1 MFFDS
6 ASKIEEAFMSMMD
19 KGKEVFREEAKEL
32 LTELETSLLELEDDP
47 GNSDLIS
54 RVFRAM
60 HTIKGSGSMFG
71 YDAMAKFTHE
81 IETAFD
87 QVRSGKVV
95 MTKDLVSISLD
106 ARDLIKSMLE
116 SPDDG
121 AGPEHSAQA
130 STIHARLR
138 EIMPIAEQ
146 QIKNDSDTDARTATA
161 SGEAV
166 TYRIFIKPDRN
177 VFKTGNSPAAM
188 VEDLASMGECT
199 VVANTDDVP
208 LMKDMD
214 PELCYTAWNVTL
226 TTDRGM
232 KAIQDVFIFV
242 QNDAEIRIEL
252 LGTTEEAGQKKFGEI
267 LVERGAT
274 TPAAINDALL
284 KQKRLGDILQET
296 GGVNASDVEAAL
308 SEQQHLKEI
317 SAKKQCEDS
326 TMSVRVAA
334 DKLDRLVD
342 LVGELVTV
350 QARFSQAAG
359 ERRHRQTP
367 FRSISEEVERLT
379 AELRDNAMSIRMMPI
394 GSTFSKFKRLVRDL
408 TKELGKEIE
417 LTTDGAETELDK
429 TVIEKLN
436 DPLVHLI
443 RNSIDH
449 GVEMPAVRETNGKS
463 RGGVVHLSAKHS
475 GAQVLI
481 TVEDDGAGLD
491 PERIRAKAVEKGLI
505 SADATLSE
513 KEIFALILLP
523 GFSTAKTVTSV
534 SGRGVGM
541 DVVKRSIDSLRGTI
555 EIKSKKGIGSSI
567 TLHLPL
573 TLAIIEGL
581 MVKIS
586 NDYFIIPLSHV
597 EECVEL
603 TRKDVAN
610 SHGRDMANVRGKIVP
625 YIRLRERFSFITDR
639 PDREQIVITRSGDYR
654 VGLVVDGVIGNH
666 QTVIKPLGS
675 MYKHVEGLSGAT
687 ILGDG
692 SVALI
697 LDVAKL
703 VQMVE
708 QKETMVMFDA

>member
-1 MFFDS
+1 
-6 ASKIEEAFMSMMD
+6 MSMMD
-19 KGKEVFREEAKEL
+19 KGKELFQEEAKEL
-32 LTELETSLLELEDDP
+32 LAELETSLLELEDNPSD
-47 GNSDLIS
+47 NDLIS

-71 YDAMAKFTHE
+71 YDAIAKFTHE

-87 QVRSGKVV
+87 QVRSGKIV
-95 MTKDLVSISLD
+95 MTKDLSSVSLE

-116 SPDDG
+116 SPEEG
-121 AGPEHSAQA
+121 KGPDHLAQA
-130 STIHARLR
+130 AAILSRLR
-138 EIMPIAEQ
+138 VIIPAAGQ
-146 QIKNDSDTDARTATA
+146 QAKKEPEMAARAA
-161 SGEAV
+161 SESGEPV
-166 TYRIFIKPDRN
+166 TYRIRFKPPRE
-177 VFKTGNSPAAM
+177 VFKAGNNPAAL
-188 VEDLASMGECT
+188 VEELADLGECT

-214 PELCYTAWNVTL
+214 PELCYTVWNITL
-226 TTDRGM
+226 TTDRGRDAI
-232 KAIQDVFIFV
+232 KDIFIFIQDE
-242 QNDAEIRIEL
+242 AEIKIDV
-252 LGTTEEAGQKKFGEI
+252 LGTVEEASQKKFGEI
-267 LVERGAT
+267 LVEQGAT
-274 TPAAINDALL
+274 TPQAIEVALS
-284 KQKRLGDILQET
+284 KQKRLGDILQEA
-296 GGVNASDVEAAL
+296 GDIDARDVEAAL
-308 SEQQHLKEI
+308 AEQQHLKEI
-317 SAKKQCEDS
+317 GAKKQQVES
-326 TMSVRVAA
+326 AMSVRVAA

-359 ERRHRQTP
+359 EKLYRQTP
-367 FRSISEEVERLT
+367 FRAISEEVERLT

-408 TKELGKEIE
+408 TKDLGKEIE

-449 GVEMPAVRETNGKS
+449 GVEMPADRQAKGKP

-491 PERIRAKAVEKGLI
+491 AERIRAKAVEKGLI
-505 SADATLSE
+505 QPDAVLTE
-513 KEIFALILLP
+513 KEMFALILLP
-523 GFSTAKTVTSV
+523 GFSTARTVTSV

-541 DVVKRSIDSLRGTI
+541 DVVKRSIDDLRGTI
-555 EIKSKKGIGSSI
+555 EIRSEKGIGSAI
-567 TLHLPL
+567 TLRIPL
-573 TLAIIEGL
+573 TLAIIEGF

-586 NDYFIIPLSHV
+586 TDFFIIPLSHV

-603 TRKDVAN
+603 NRKDVSNA
-610 SHGRDMANVRGKIVP
+610 HGRDLANVRGQIVP
-625 YIRLRERFSFITDR
+625 YIRLRERFSFDTER
-639 PDREQIVITRSGDYR
+639 PDREQIVITRSGDTR
-654 VGLVVDGVIGNH
+654 IGLVVDSVIGNH
-666 QTVIKPLGS
+666 QTVIKPLGNF
-675 MYKHVEGLSGAT
+675 YKHVEGLSGAT

-697 LDVAKL
+697 LDVPRL
-703 VQMVE
+703 IQLVE
-708 QKETMVMFDA
+708 QAEMTSVI

>member
-1 MFFDS
+1 M
-6 ASKIEEAFMSMMD
+6 AMMD

-32 LTELETSLLELEDDP
+32 LAELETSLLELEDDP
-47 GNSDLIS
+47 NNNDLIS

-71 YDAMAKFTHE
+71 YDAVAKFTHE

-87 QVRSGKVV
+87 QVRSGKVA

-116 SPDDG
+116 SADDG
-121 AGPEHSAQA
+121 AGPEHSARA
-130 STIHARLR
+130 AAIHAQLR
-138 EIMPIAEQ
+138 AIMPAAGAQAKKDPEVAIQAA
-146 QIKNDSDTDARTATA
+146 SA

-166 TYRIFIKPDRN
+166 TYRIFFKPDKN
-177 VFKTGNSPAAM
+177 IFKVGNNPATL
-188 VEDLASMGECT
+188 VEDLAALGDCT
-199 VVANTDDVP
+199 IVANTDDVP
-208 LMKDMD
+208 LMKDLD
-214 PELCYTAWNVTL
+214 PELCYTSWDIIL
-226 TTDRGM
+226 TTDRGRD
-232 KAIQDVFIFV
+232 AIQDVFIFV
-242 QNDAEIRIEL
+242 QNDAELRVEL
-252 LGTTEEAGQKKFGEI
+252 LGTVEEAGHKKFGEI
-267 LVERGAT
+267 LVERGET
-274 TPAAINDALL
+274 TTAAIDEALS
-284 KQKRLGDILQET
+284 KQKRLGDVLQAA
-296 GGVNASDVEAAL
+296 GVVNASAVEAAL
-308 SEQQHLKEI
+308 AEQQHLKDVT
-317 SAKKQCEDS
+317 AKKQTEDS
-326 TMSVRVAA
+326 AMSVRVAA

-359 ERRHRQTP
+359 ERVHRQTP
-367 FRSISEEVERLT
+367 FRAIAEEVERLT
-379 AELRDNAMSIRMMPI
+379 SELRDNAMSIRMMPI

-449 GVEMPAVRETNGKS
+449 GVEMPSDREAAGKPKA
-463 RGGVVHLSAKHS
+463 GVIHLSAKHS

-491 PERIRAKAVEKGLI
+491 PERIRAKAIEKGLI
-505 SADATLSE
+505 QHDAVLTE

-555 EIKSKKGIGSSI
+555 EIKSEKGIGSAV

-603 TRKDVAN
+603 TRKDVSNA
-610 SHGRDMANVRGKIVP
+610 HGRDIANVRGQIVP
-625 YIRLRERFSFITDR
+625 YIRLRERFSFSTER

-675 MYKHVEGLSGAT
+675 FYKQVEGLSGAT

-697 LDVAKL
+697 LDVARL
-703 VQMVE
+703 VKMVE
-708 QKETMVMFDA
+708 EAETAISN

>member
-1 MFFDS
+1 
-6 ASKIEEAFMSMMD
+6 MSMMD

-32 LTELETSLLELEDDP
+32 LAELETSLLELEDDAA
-47 GNSDLIS
+47 NNDLIS

-71 YDAMAKFTHE
+71 YEAVARFTHE
-81 IETAFD
+81 IESAFD

-95 MTKDLVSISLD
+95 MTKELVSVTLD

-116 SPDDG
+116 SPDEG
-121 AGPEHSAQA
+121 TGPEHSARA
-130 STIHARLR
+130 AAIHAQLR
-138 EIMPIAEQ
+138 EIMPGAGQ
-146 QIKNDSDTDARTATA
+146 QAKKDPETAVSEASA

-166 TYRIFIKPDRN
+166 TYRVFFKPDRN
-177 VFKTGNSPAAM
+177 VFKAGNNPAAL
-188 VEDLASMGECT
+188 VDELAALGECT
-199 VVANTDDVP
+199 IIANTDGIP
-208 LMKDMD
+208 PMKDMD
-214 PELCYTAWNVTL
+214 PELCYTAWNITL
-226 TTDRGM
+226 TTDRGRD
-232 KAIQDVFIFV
+232 AIQDVFIFV
-242 QNDAEIRIEL
+242 QNDAEIKIDA
-252 LGTTEEAGQKKFGEI
+252 LGTAEEAGQKKFGEI

-274 TPAAINDALL
+274 TMAAIDAALN
-284 KQKRLGDILQET
+284 KQKRLGDLLTET
-296 GGVNASDVEAAL
+296 GVVNASAVEAAL
-308 SEQQHLKEI
+308 AEQQHLKEVV
-317 SAKKQCEDS
+317 AKKQTEDS
-326 TMSVRVAA
+326 AMSVRVAA

-359 ERRHRQTP
+359 MTIHRQTP
-367 FRSISEEVERLT
+367 FRAISEEVERLT
-379 AELRDNAMSIRMMPI
+379 SELRDNAMSIRMMPI

-408 TKELGKEIE
+408 TRELGKEIE
-417 LTTDGAETELDK
+417 MTTDGAETELDK

-436 DPLVHLI
+436 DPLIHLI

-449 GVEMPAVRETNGKS
+449 GVEMPADREAAGKPK
-463 RGGVVHLSAKHS
+463 GGVVHLSAKHS

-491 PERIRAKAVEKGLI
+491 PERIRAKAIEKGLI
-505 SADATLSE
+505 QPDAVLSE

-523 GFSTAKTVTSV
+523 GFSTAKLVTSV

-555 EIKSKKGIGSSI
+555 EIKSEKGIGSAI

-586 NDYFIIPLSHV
+586 NDHFIIPLSHV
-597 EECVEL
+597 EGCVEL
-603 TRKDVAN
+603 SRKDVQNA
-610 SHGRDMANVRGKIVP
+610 HGRDLANVRGQIVP
-625 YIRLRERFSFITDR
+625 YIRLRERFSFNSER
-639 PDREQIVITRSGDYR
+639 PDLEQIVITKSGDYR
-654 VGLVVDGVIGNH
+654 VGLVVDTVIGNH

-675 MYKHVEGLSGAT
+675 FYKHVEGLSGAT

-697 LDVAKL
+697 LDVARL

-708 QKETMVMFDA
+708 NTAISN

>member
-1 MFFDS
+1 
-6 ASKIEEAFMSMMD
+6 MSMMD
-19 KGKEVFREEAKEL
+19 KGKEIFQEEAKEL
-32 LTELETSLLELEDDP
+32 LVELEASLLELEDNPND
-47 GNSDLIS
+47 NDLIS

-71 YDAMAKFTHE
+71 YDAIAKFTHE

-95 MTKDLVSISLD
+95 MTKDLSSVSLE

-116 SPDDG
+116 SADGG
-121 AGPEHSAQA
+121 AGPEHSGQA
-130 STIHARLR
+130 AMILSRLR
-138 EIMPIAEQ
+138 KIMPAAGGQTKRDPEMA
-146 QIKNDSDTDARTATA
+146 ARSASE
-161 SGEAV
+161 SGEPV
-166 TYRIFIKPDRN
+166 TYRIYFKPHPN
-177 VFKTGNSPAAM
+177 VFKTGNNPEA
-188 VEDLASMGECT
+188 VIEDLAALGECT

-208 LMKDMD
+208 RMKEMD
-214 PELCYTAWNVTL
+214 PELCYTAWNITL
-226 TTDRGM
+226 TTDRGRNT
-232 KAIQDVFIFV
+232 IRDVFIFV
-242 QNDAEIRIEL
+242 QDEAVIKIDLIGMSED
-252 LGTTEEAGQKKFGEI
+252 AGQKKIGEI
-267 LVERGAT
+267 LVEQGAAT
-274 TPAAINDALL
+274 SEAIEAALA
-284 KQKRLGDILQET
+284 KQKKLGDVLQED
-296 GGVNASDVEAAL
+296 GVVNAGAVEAAL
-308 SEQQHLKEI
+308 AEQRHLK
-317 SAKKQCEDS
+317 SVNAKKQNEDS
-326 TMSVRVAA
+326 AMSVRVAA

-359 ERRHRQTP
+359 EKLYRQTP
-367 FRSISEEVERLT
+367 FRTISEEVERLT
-379 AELRDNAMSIRMMPI
+379 SELRDNAMSIRMMQI

-408 TKELGKEIE
+408 TKDLGKEIE
-417 LTTDGAETELDK
+417 MTTAGAETELDK

-436 DPLVHLI
+436 DPLIHLI

-449 GVEMPAVRETNGKS
+449 GVEMPADRETMGKP
-463 RGGVVHLSAKHS
+463 RGGVVHLSARHS

-491 PERIRAKAVEKGLI
+491 PERIRNKAIEKGLI
-505 SADATLSE
+505 QSDAVLTE

-523 GFSTAKTVTSV
+523 GFTTAKTITSV

-541 DVVKRSIDSLRGTI
+541 DVVKRSIDALRGTI
-555 EIKSKKGIGSSI
+555 EIKSEKGIGSAI

-581 MVKIS
+581 MVKIN
-586 NDYFIIPLSHV
+586 NDNFIIPLSNV

-603 TRKDVAN
+603 TRKDVSNA
-610 SHGRDMANVRGKIVP
+610 HGRDLAKVRGQIVP
-625 YIRLRERFSFITDR
+625 YIRLRERFSFSNDR

-654 VGLVVDGVIGNH
+654 VGLVVDAVIGNH
-666 QTVIKPLGS
+666 QTVIKPLGNF
-675 MYKHVEGLSGAT
+675 YKHVEGLSGAT

-703 VQMVE
+703 VQIVE
-708 QKETMVMFDA
+708 QQDLAIAN